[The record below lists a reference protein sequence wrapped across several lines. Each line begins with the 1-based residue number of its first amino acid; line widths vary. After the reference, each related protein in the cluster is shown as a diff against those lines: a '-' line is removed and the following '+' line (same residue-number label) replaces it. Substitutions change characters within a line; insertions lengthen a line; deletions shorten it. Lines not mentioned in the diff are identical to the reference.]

1 MADPARLLEEA
12 LSLDPEQRARI
23 ARRLIGSL
31 EEPDADAEALWRQ
44 EIRRRIDAIEAGT
57 AELEDWETVRGRVRA
72 AIES

>member
-1 MADPARLLEEA
+1 MAYPARLLEEA

>member
-12 LSLDPEQRARI
+12 LSLDPKQRARI
-23 ARRLIGSL
+23 APRLIGSL
-31 EEPDADAEALWRQ
+31 EEADVDAEALWRQ

>member
-1 MADPARLLEEA
+1 MADPARLLEEV

-31 EEPDADAEALWRQ
+31 EEQDADAEALWRE

-57 AELEDWETVRGRVRA
+57 AELEDWDTVRGRLRA
-72 AIES
+72 AVES